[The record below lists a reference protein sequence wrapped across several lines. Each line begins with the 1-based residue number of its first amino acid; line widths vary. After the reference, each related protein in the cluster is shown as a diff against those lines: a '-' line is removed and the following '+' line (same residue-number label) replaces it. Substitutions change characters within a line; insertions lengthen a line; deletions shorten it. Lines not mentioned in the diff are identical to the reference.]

1 VFDYTLINPWNFKR
15 TGVYVIE
22 LSIKTTKRTE
32 AINITSQV
40 THAIRKKEGSLLHIY
55 TPHTTCGL
63 IINEEADPDVI
74 GDIMAALDRMAP
86 ADYPYAHL
94 EGNSDAHIKAVLTG
108 SSVSIP
114 LSGGALNLG
123 TWQGIFFM
131 EFDGPRERKVTI
143 TLI

>member
-1 VFDYTLINPWNFKR
+1 
-15 TGVYVIE
+15 VIE
-22 LSIKTTKRTE
+22 LSVKTTKKTQ

-40 THAIRKKEGSLLHIY
+40 AHAVREKEGSLLHIY

-63 IINEEADPDVI
+63 IINEEADPNVI
-74 GDIMAALDRMAP
+74 RDIMESLDRIVP
-86 ADYPYAHL
+86 TDYPYRHL

-114 LSGGALNLG
+114 LSGGALKLG

-131 EFDGPRERKVTI
+131 EFDGPRNRKVMA